1 VIRKAPLAPSGDAR
15 ATGVAP
21 RVEGEVRALSIR
33 LEGVVQGVGFRPY
46 VDRMARAHSLRG
58 WVRNR
63 SGDVEIH
70 VEGKPE
76 RLEAFRT
83 GLAGSLPPLARIDR
97 LEAARCEPRG
107 IEGFSIQASSD
118 EPDRRQPISP
128 DVATCAACEAELRD
142 PVDRRYG
149 YPFITC
155 TDCGPRF
162 TVIEAMPYDRERTS
176 MAAFRQCP
184 ECLTEYRTPGNRRYH
199 SQTNSCGVC
208 GPRVWLEE
216 VGARR
221 AGGGREEHG
230 MRPGPG
236 EATPAADPVDQAA
249 RLLTEGRIVA
259 LRGLGGFH
267 LAVDAGNEEA
277 VVRLRERKGREAK
290 PLAVMVASLEA
301 ARVLADP
308 VPAEEALLRGPERPI
323 VLVRIRPG
331 APLAPSLAPGLD
343 RVGMM
348 LAYTPLHHLLLE
360 RTGRPLVMTSGN
372 ASDEPI
378 ATGNEEA
385 RRRLSRIADAFLFHD
400 REIVARYDDSVVRT
414 VGDRPIFLRRARG
427 YAPLPLSLPVPAP
440 VPLLAVGPHLK
451 NTFTLAHGRDA
462 WVSQHI
468 GDLESV
474 EALEHFRDALDRF
487 RRLFRVEPRMVV
499 RDLHPGYLSS
509 RIAEEMEEELGPA
522 LTVQHHHA
530 HIAAVLAE
538 HGRTDPV
545 VGLAFDGV
553 GLGDDGTVWGAELL
567 VADLAG
573 YRRAGHLRPA
583 PLPGGDLAARNPWRA
598 ALGYLR
604 LKVEGAGDAD
614 GAGGGEGGR
623 WSRAFQDVPSE
634 ELRVARLQTGRGLNS
649 PLASSM
655 GRLFD
660 AAAAILGVRSRAFFE
675 GQAAMELEALAGDRE
690 AASLPFPV
698 TEGEGGTLTLEPLP
712 LLDAL
717 ARGIAE
723 GRGPGELAA
732 AFHDSLARGWGEAAA
747 RIAEREG
754 LGTVALGG
762 GVFQNARL
770 TMALSRELEA
780 RGLQVL
786 RAEKLSPNDGGVSY
800 GQAAVAAA
808 RLADDRPAPPPD
820 AKESGSRIQGR
831 AGDRARRG
839 EE

>member
-1 VIRKAPLAPSGDAR
+1 
-15 ATGVAP
+15 
-21 RVEGEVRALSIR
+21 
-33 LEGVVQGVGFRPY
+33 
-46 VDRMARAHSLRG
+46 
-58 WVRNR
+58 
-63 SGDVEIH
+63 
-70 VEGKPE
+70 
-76 RLEAFRT
+76 
-83 GLAGSLPPLARIDR
+83 
-97 LEAARCEPRG
+97 
-107 IEGFSIQASSD
+107 
-118 EPDRRQPISP
+118 
-128 DVATCAACEAELRD
+128 
-142 PVDRRYG
+142 
-149 YPFITC
+149 
-155 TDCGPRF
+155 
-162 TVIEAMPYDRERTS
+162 
-176 MAAFRQCP
+176 
-184 ECLTEYRTPGNRRYH
+184 
-199 SQTNSCGVC
+199 
-208 GPRVWLEE
+208 
-216 VGARR
+216 
-221 AGGGREEHG
+221 
-230 MRPGPG
+230 
-236 EATPAADPVDQAA
+236 
-249 RLLTEGRIVA
+249 
-259 LRGLGGFH
+259 
-267 LAVDAGNEEA
+267 
-277 VVRLRERKGREAK
+277 
-290 PLAVMVASLEA
+290 
-301 ARVLADP
+301 
-308 VPAEEALLRGPERPI
+308 
-323 VLVRIRPG
+323 
-331 APLAPSLAPGLD
+331 
-343 RVGMM
+343 MM

-400 REIVARYDDSVVRT
+400 REIVARYDDSVIRT
-414 VGDRPIFLRRARG
+414 AGDRPIFLRRARG

-451 NTFTLAHGRDA
+451 NTFTLAHGREA

-487 RRLFRVEPRMVV
+487 RRLFRVEPRVVV

-509 RIAEEMEEELGPA
+509 RIAEEMEAELGPA

-538 HGRTDPV
+538 HGRSDPV

-567 VADLAG
+567 VADLTG
-573 YRRAGHLRPA
+573 YRRVGRLRPA

-614 GAGGGEGGR
+614 GAEGGEGGR

-660 AAAAILGVRSRAFFE
+660 AAAAILGVRSRALFE

-698 TEGEGGTLTLEPLP
+698 TEGEGGALTLEPLP

-780 RGLQVL
+780 KGLQVL

-831 AGDRARRG
+831 ARNRARRG